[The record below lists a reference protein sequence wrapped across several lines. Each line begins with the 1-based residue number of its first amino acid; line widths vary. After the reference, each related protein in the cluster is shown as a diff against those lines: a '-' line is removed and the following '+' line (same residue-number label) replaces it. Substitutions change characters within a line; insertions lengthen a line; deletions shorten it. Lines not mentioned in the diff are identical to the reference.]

1 MMAAGNGGSADA
13 TRRRI
18 GDDSGGG
25 PPALFGRARRVLH
38 KIQAAMAKYWP
49 EAVIGQA
56 NF

>member
-13 TRRRI
+13 TRRRL
-18 GDDSGGG
+18 GGG

-49 EAVIGQA
+49 EAVIL
-56 NF
+56 